1 MSALAGFHH
10 VKLPVSNVE
19 RSRAWYQ
26 LVLDLVPH
34 IDFVEGGVLMGVPM
48 RSADG
53 SLVLALRGDSV
64 RAAALAGFDAF
75 ALGTHPLGAAEVA
88 GSVGQARRAAQR
100 HRCGPYRLGDRR
112 GP

>member
-10 VKLPVSNVE
+10 VKLPMSNVE

-34 IDFVEGGVLMGVPM
+34 IDFVEGGVLMGVAM

-53 SLVLALRGDSV
+53 GLVLALRRDSV
-64 RAAALAGFDAF
+64 RAAALAGSMHSRWRA
-75 ALGTHPLGAAEVA
+75 THSDLQKWRDR
-88 GSVGQARRAAQR
+88 VG
-100 HRCGPYRLGDRR
+100 
-112 GP
+112 

>member
-34 IDFVEGGVLMGVPM
+34 IDLVEGGVLMGVAM

-53 SLVLALRGDSV
+53 SLVLPLRRDSV

-75 ALGTHPLGAAEVA
+75 ALASHPLGPAEVA
-88 GSVGQARRAAQR
+88 GSV
-100 HRCGPYRLGDRR
+100 
-112 GP
+112 